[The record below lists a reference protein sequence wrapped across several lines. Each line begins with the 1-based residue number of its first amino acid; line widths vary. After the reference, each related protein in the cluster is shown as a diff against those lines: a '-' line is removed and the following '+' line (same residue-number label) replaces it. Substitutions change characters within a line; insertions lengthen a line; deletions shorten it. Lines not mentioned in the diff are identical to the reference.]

1 MDKIFVVSDGTGRTA
16 EQTLKAALTQFP
28 NSTVDIILK
37 QEIRTEEQIEAI
49 MPEIIEAKGIIV
61 NTLVSQHLREMMVRI
76 SRDHNIDAIDLMG
89 PLLSRLSVHL
99 AHSPME
105 KPGIF
110 SQLNKEYFKRIDSMQ
125 FAFTHDDGQRYYEY
139 EKAEIL
145 LIGVSRTF
153 KTPLSIYLAFKN
165 WFVANYPI
173 VLGVEPPEIL
183 KRISHGNIYGLTT
196 EPSDLA
202 LLRSARQEYLKG
214 NTGEY
219 SSIDFVKRELNYAYN
234 IFRDLQCPVINVTN
248 KPIEEIA
255 SEILAIKRRI
265 SQSEYSK
272 KKCKQDTE

>member
-28 NSTVDIILK
+28 NSRVDIILK
-37 QEIRTEEQIEAI
+37 QEIRTEEQIEEI

-76 SRDHNIDAIDLMG
+76 SRDHDIDAIDLMG

-99 AHSPME
+99 AYSPTE

-139 EKAEIL
+139 DKAELIL
-145 LIGVSRTF
+145 VGVSRTF

-183 KRISHGNIYGLTT
+183 EKIPSGNIFGLTT
-196 EPSDLA
+196 EASNLSN
-202 LLRSARQEYLKG
+202 LRIARQEYLKG
-214 NTGEY
+214 STGEY
-219 SSIDFVKRELNYAYN
+219 SSLEFVKRELNYARN
-234 IFRDLQCPVINVTN
+234 IFSKLQCPVISVTH

-255 SEILAIKRRI
+255 SEILAIKRKLPGMVT
-265 SQSEYSK
+265 Q
-272 KKCKQDTE
+272 

>member
-1 MDKIFVVSDGTGRTA
+1 MDKIFVISDGTGRTA

-28 NSTVDIILK
+28 NSRVEIILK
-37 QEIRTEEQIEAI
+37 QEIRSEEQIEDL
-49 MPEIIEAKGIIV
+49 MPEIIRAKGIIV

-99 AHSPME
+99 AHSPTE
-105 KPGIF
+105 KPGLF
-110 SQLNKEYFKRIDSMQ
+110 SRLNKEYFKRIDSMQ

-139 EKAEIL
+139 DKAEIIL
-145 LIGVSRTF
+145 TGVSRTF

-173 VLGVEPPEIL
+173 VLGIEPPEVL
-183 KRISHGNIYGLTT
+183 KKVPYGIIFGLTT
-196 EPSDLA
+196 EATELS

-214 NTGEY
+214 NTGDY
-219 SSIDFVKRELNYAYN
+219 SSVEFIKRELNYSQN
-234 IFRDLQCPVINVTN
+234 IFSNLSCPVINVTN

-265 SQSEYSK
+265 NQGEYSR
-272 KKCKQDTE
+272 KKCK

>member
-173 VLGVEPPEIL
+173 VIGVEPPEIL
-183 KRISHGNIYGLTT
+183 RRINHGNIYGLTT
-196 EPSDLA
+196 EASDLS

-219 SSIDFVKRELNYAYN
+219 SSIDFVKRELNYAHN
-234 IFRDLQCPVINVTN
+234 IFSNLQCPVINVTN

>member
-173 VLGVEPPEIL
+173 VIGVEPPEIL
-183 KRISHGNIYGLTT
+183 RRINHGNIYGLTT
-196 EPSDLA
+196 EASDLS

-219 SSIDFVKRELNYAYN
+219 SSIDFVKRELNYAHN
-234 IFRDLQCPVINVTN
+234 IFSNLQCPVINVTN

-265 SQSEYSK
+265 SQSEFSK